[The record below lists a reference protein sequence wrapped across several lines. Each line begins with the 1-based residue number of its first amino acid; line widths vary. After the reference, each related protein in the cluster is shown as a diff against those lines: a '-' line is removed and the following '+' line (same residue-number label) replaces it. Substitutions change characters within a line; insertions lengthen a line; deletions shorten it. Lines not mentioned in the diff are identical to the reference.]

1 MSDEFHMTISIPAD
15 DEGYILLQCEHCGT
29 FFKATPSD
37 IEDDGVL
44 HLFCPSC
51 GLSSENYVTEDVM
64 ELATKM
70 AQNKFNDMIY
80 DMFKNLER
88 HNRRNSMIKFKA
100 GKRPKHEAEEPIR
113 SSIEALEIISFP
125 CCRRTAKIKPLL
137 KMTGAYCP
145 FCGVKNY
152 EIE

>member
-1 MSDEFHMTISIPAD
+1 MSDEFHVTISIPTD

-64 ELATKM
+64 ELAMKM
-70 AQNKFNDMIY
+70 AQNKVNDMIY
-80 DMFKNLER
+80 DMFKDLER

>member
-88 HNRRNSMIKFKA
+88 HNRRNSMLNLRQESVPSMKQRNQFVLASKHWRLHLFLA
-100 GKRPKHEAEEPIR
+100 VDVLPKSNH
-113 SSIEALEIISFP
+113 
-125 CCRRTAKIKPLL
+125 
-137 KMTGAYCP
+137 Y
-145 FCGVKNY
+145 
-152 EIE
+152 

>member
-1 MSDEFHMTISIPAD
+1 MSDEFHVTISIPTD

-37 IEDDGVL
+37 IENDGVL

-64 ELATKM
+64 ELAMKM
-70 AQNKFNDMIY
+70 AQNKVNDMIY
-80 DMFKNLER
+80 DMFKDLER